1 MTPLDLRP
9 FLDDPFIDDHLNA
22 LVESLAADVAH
33 SHGVPFGTRYG
44 RVLRDVFFEGL
55 SEAIL
60 ALEVPSAREVAAD
73 DREADLEDGVL
84 R

>member
-1 MTPLDLRP
+1 VTPLDLRS

-33 SHGVPFGTRYG
+33 SQGVPFGTRYG
-44 RVLRDVFFEGL
+44 RVLRDVFFEGV
-55 SEAIL
+55 SEAIV
-60 ALEVPSAREVAAD
+60 ALDVPSARGVADD
-73 DREADLEDGVL
+73 DREADLEEGML